1 MSRMRGLLV
10 SVVVLCLWPLA
21 PLPADPVDRLFI
33 RPWIELEPL
42 VRIGDGPYPIPVTD
56 AEKSLLG
63 DARMLFSGMVYG
75 WSFLYIPSDKAR
87 HVEETFELTP
97 FALIAAGT
105 PRMRVVETEVS
116 DKKLWARV
124 AYAMDDEEV
133 SRRAAWDSN
142 IADMST
148 GTGTAEVI
156 GGPQARADS
165 LKNAIRDAIRLA
177 LDTRYLNKPRQ
188 ITGDVVLWE
197 DPTVLVRAGTYTTS
211 AKVKLVVRELVPYR
225 IY

>member
-1 MSRMRGLLV
+1 MRTFLV
-10 SVVVLCLWPLA
+10 AVVFLCLWPLVPVSA
-21 PLPADPVDRLFI
+21 EPVDRLFI

-42 VRIGDGPYPIPVTD
+42 VRIGDGPYPIPVAD
-56 AEKSLLG
+56 AEKNLLN
-63 DARMLFSGMVYG
+63 DARVLISGMVYG
-75 WSFLYIPSDKAR
+75 WSFLYIPGDKAR
-87 HVEETFELTP
+87 RVDEVFELTP

-105 PRMRVVETEVS
+105 PRLRVLETEVI
-116 DKKLWARV
+116 DQRLYARV
-124 AYAMDDEEV
+124 AYTMDAEEV

-142 IADMST
+142 TADMST
-148 GTGTAEVI
+148 GQGTAEVI
-156 GGPQARADS
+156 AGPQARTDS

-177 LDTRYLNKPRQ
+177 LDQRYLNKPRQ

-197 DPTVLVRAGTYTTS
+197 DPTVLVHTGTYATS